1 MRNKAI
7 IMPSNHETKRKESIE
22 KMSRIHCQ
30 IMLRNLRSKL
40 SFITDFARGLDKQS
54 HKLQGC
60 KKDLNV

>member
-7 IMPSNHETKRKESIE
+7 IMPFNHEAKRKESIE
-22 KMSRIHCQ
+22 LMSRIHCQ

-54 HKLQGC
+54 HKPQGF
-60 KKDLNV
+60 KKALYV